1 MVNKTPIADL
11 PSIDEFIVEPELP
24 SISQFLEEEKKSCP
38 EGEYFC
44 NDEQKCKPIPEG
56 HKVLDDGE
64 LVKEEIY
71 DDADGNPNIEVVDVI
86 QAPQWGELVRMVN
99 DVRESIPEI
108 PEIKD
113 YEPKLEEISATIQQ
127 VKEEIPIVPE
137 VKYYESEL
145 QELRDS
151 IGKVEESI
159 PSLPTWIHKV
169 TEVPDFAWVGKGFN
183 VIDEDFRG
191 VRDTISTLATRVEQE
206 LEKIHEE
213 SDTKQFET
221 KTDFK
226 TIHERVDTVRK
237 DIFKQLREQSDV
249 IWKLQK
255 KLKANQKEFEIV
267 FNEKVGEKFD
277 AFSEV
282 TKQTVENLQDTFVKS
297 TDTLADHMDKE
308 VKSLQERIKTLPK
321 PKYYEEDLKTIR
333 KELRNLTELK
343 ALVYDIQLKQKDL
356 SMIQEGLLNE
366 PPDTAENIGT
376 GQDPL
381 TPLDKKFATLKDL
394 AEHYRIFVNRIQTQL
409 STMGGGGAGF
419 IKDLDDV
426 TFDQTTGTNKLLIFD
441 GSGWVGIASTALSP
455 AAETLDQTL
464 KQGNTSTMGMNMS
477 GIATFSNT
485 TESTSS
491 STGAV
496 QFSGGVGIAKSLFV
510 AGNISAGGTVF
521 YEDVKNVD
529 SIGIVTARSRLLVG
543 TGVTWAPTE
552 FVVDGDARVTGILT
566 VGTGSITLDP
576 TNDIVTVGTGITLNA
591 TTGAIQ
597 AETVEQSDGVKLS
610 DKASIGMVLALS

>member
-1 MVNKTPIADL
+1 MIKKSSIADL
-11 PSIDEFIVEPELP
+11 PSIDEYMVQPEELP
-24 SISQFLEEEKKSCP
+24 SVSQFLEEET
-38 EGEYFC
+38 
-44 NDEQKCKPIPEG
+44 
-56 HKVLDDGE
+56 V
-64 LVKEEIY
+64 EEDTLRRTDIQTIE
-71 DDADGNPNIEVVDVI
+71 DADGNSFLEVEDVI
-86 QAPQWGELVRMVN
+86 KAPEWGELVRMVN

-113 YEPKLEEISATIQQ
+113 YDPQLEEITATIQQ

-183 VIDEDFRG
+183 VIDEDFRS
-191 VRDTISTLATRVEQE
+191 VRDTISTLATRVESELDRIQE
-206 LEKIHEE
+206 EG
-213 SDTKQFET
+213 DTKQFET

-237 DIFKQLREQSDV
+237 DIFNQLKEQSAV
-249 IWKLQK
+249 IWNLQK
-255 KLKANQKEFEIV
+255 KLKANQKEFEIT
-267 FNEKVGEKFD
+267 FNDTVGEKFD
-277 AFSEV
+277 AFSDI
-282 TKQTVENLQDTFVKS
+282 TKKTVESLQESFVDS
-297 TDTLADHMDKE
+297 TDTLAQHMDNE
-308 VKSLQERIKTLPK
+308 VNNLKSRIETLPK

-333 KELRNLTELK
+333 KELKNLTELK
-343 ALVYDIQLKQKDL
+343 ALVYDIQLKQKDYAL
-356 SMIQEGLLNE
+356 LQEGLLNE
-366 PPDTAENIGT
+366 PPNEAENTGG

-381 TPLDKKFATLKDL
+381 TPMDQKFATLQDL
-394 AEHYRIFVNRIQTQL
+394 AGHYRIFVNRIQTQL

-426 TFDQTTGTNKLLIFD
+426 TFDSTTGTNKLLIFD
-441 GSGWVGIASTALSP
+441 GSGWVGIASTALVP
-455 AAETLDQTL
+455 AAETLDETL

-510 AGNISAGGTVF
+510 AGNISAGGTIT
-521 YEDVKNVD
+521 YEDVTNID
-529 SIGIVTARSRLLVG
+529 SVGIVTARTRLLVG
-543 TGVTWAPTE
+543 TGVTYSPTE
-552 FVVDGDARVTGILT
+552 LVVGGDGRITGVLT
-566 VGTGSITLDP
+566 IGTGSITLDP
-576 TNDIVTVGTGITLNA
+576 STDTITA
-591 TTGAIQ
+591 AVI
-597 AETVEQSDGVKLS
+597 EQTDGVKLS

>member
-11 PSIDEFIVEPELP
+11 PSIDEFVVEPNLP
-24 SISQFLEEEKKSCP
+24 SVAEFLEEEKKSCP

-71 DDADGNPNIEVVDVI
+71 DDADGNPKIEVVDVI

-99 DVRESIPEI
+99 DVRKEIPEI

-113 YEPKLEEISATIQQ
+113 YEPELEQISATIQQ

-137 VKYYESEL
+137 VRYYESEL
-145 QELRDS
+145 QELRES
-151 IGKVEESI
+151 ISKVEDSI
-159 PSLPTWIHKV
+159 PSLPLWIHKV

-191 VRDTISTLATRVEQE
+191 VRDTISTLATRVESE
-206 LEKIHEE
+206 LDKIHEE

-308 VKSLQERIKTLPK
+308 VKSLAERIKTLPK
-321 PKYYEEDLKTIR
+321 PKYYEEDLKSIR
-333 KELRNLTELK
+333 KELKNLTELK
-343 ALVYDIQLKQKDL
+343 ALVYDIQLKQKDF
-356 SMIQEGLLNE
+356 SMLQEGLLNE
-366 PPDTAENIGT
+366 PPNEGEDVGS

-381 TPLDKKFATLKDL
+381 TPMDQKFATLKDL
-394 AEHYRIFVNRIQTQL
+394 AEHYRIFINRIQTQL

-426 TFDQTTGTNKLLIFD
+426 EFDQTTGDNKLLIYNSTD
-441 GSGWVGIASTALSP
+441 SKWVGIASTALSP

-464 KQGNTSTMGMNMS
+464 KQGNTSTMGMNVS
-477 GIATFSNT
+477 GITSLSNT
-485 TESTSS
+485 TNSTAFNN
-491 STGAV
+491 GALIV
-496 QFSGGVGIAKSLFV
+496 SGGVGIAKSLTV
-510 AGNISAGGTVF
+510 KGNISCAGTVF
-521 YEDVKNVD
+521 YEDVTNIDSVGIITANNNVEVV
-529 SIGIVTARSRLLVG
+529 GVVTAVAGAAVTYYGDGSNL
-543 TGVTWAPTE
+543 TG
-552 FVVDGDARVTGILT
+552 
-566 VGTGSITLDP
+566 
-576 TNDIVTVGTGITLNA
+576 
-591 TTGAIQ
+591 
-597 AETVEQSDGVKLS
+597 
-610 DKASIGMVLALS
+610 KASIGMVLALG

>member
-1 MVNKTPIADL
+1 MIKKSSIADL
-11 PSIDEFIVEPELP
+11 PSIDEYMVEPEELP
-24 SISQFLEEEKKSCP
+24 SVSSFLPEET
-38 EGEYFC
+38 
-44 NDEQKCKPIPEG
+44 
-56 HKVLDDGE
+56 V
-64 LVKEEIY
+64 EEDTLGRTDIQTIE
-71 DDADGNPNIEVVDVI
+71 DADGNSFLEVEDVI
-86 QAPQWGELVRMVN
+86 KAPEWGELVRMVN
-99 DVRESIPEI
+99 DVRDSIPEI

-113 YEPKLEEISATIQQ
+113 YDPQLEEISATIQQ

-183 VIDEDFRG
+183 VIDEDFRS
-191 VRDTISTLATRVEQE
+191 VRDTISTLATRVTHE
-206 LEKIHEE
+206 LDRIHEE

-237 DIFKQLREQSDV
+237 DIFNQLKEQSAV
-249 IWKLQK
+249 IWNLQK
-255 KLKANQKEFEIV
+255 KLKANQKEFEIT
-267 FNEKVGEKFD
+267 FNDTVGEKFD
-277 AFSEV
+277 AFSDI
-282 TKQTVENLQDTFVKS
+282 TKKTVESLQESFVDS
-297 TDTLADHMDKE
+297 TDTLAQHMDNE
-308 VKSLQERIKTLPK
+308 VNNLKTRIETLPK

-333 KELRNLTELK
+333 KELKNLTELK
-343 ALVYDIQLKQKDL
+343 ALVYDIQLKQKDYAL
-356 SMIQEGLLNE
+356 LQEGLLNE
-366 PPDTAENIGT
+366 PPNEAENTGG

-381 TPLDKKFATLKDL
+381 TPMDQKFATLQDL
-394 AEHYRIFVNRIQTQL
+394 AGHYRIFVNRIQTQL

-426 TFDQTTGTNKLLIFD
+426 TFDSTTGTNKLLIFD
-441 GSGWVGIASTALSP
+441 GSGWVGIASTALVP
-455 AAETLDQTL
+455 AAETLDETL

-510 AGNISAGGTVF
+510 AGNISAGGTIT
-521 YEDVKNVD
+521 YEDVTNID
-529 SIGIVTARSRLLVG
+529 SVGIVTARTRLLVG
-543 TGVTWAPTE
+543 TGVTYSPTE
-552 FVVDGDARVTGILT
+552 LVVGGDGRITGVLT
-566 VGTGSITLDP
+566 IGTGSITLDP
-576 TNDIVTVGTGITLNA
+576 STDTITA
-591 TTGAIQ
+591 AVI
-597 AETVEQSDGVKLS
+597 EQTDGVKLS